1 MAKITILGCG
11 YGTALGVLYSK
22 YGHEVTTWT
31 KFEEE
36 AEQLRALREH
46 KRLLPGVKL
55 PDSLGVTTDP
65 TCVSGA
71 DIVVVCIPSAFYRE
85 AVRSVKEYVDKRTV
99 VVNASK
105 GLEEAT
111 GKRLSELLREELP
124 ENPVAVVTGPC
135 HAEEIARFV
144 PTTEVC
150 AAYDPETAKY
160 IQTTLSNEC
169 YRIYVNDDVA
179 GCELGGVLKNP
190 IALGCGIARG
200 MGLGDNTVAALM
212 TRGMTEITRLGVGL
226 GANWKTFT
234 GMAGIG
240 DLIVT
245 CTSQHSRNYRAGFLI
260 GQGTPAA
267 EAVKQV
273 GTVEGYL
280 NARTAFRLAREHNI
294 DTPII
299 EQIVNVCYNGNDPKK
314 SISALMTR
322 ESKHEREV
330 FWFDE

>member
-22 YGHEVTTWT
+22 YGHEVMTWT
-31 KFEEE
+31 KFESE
-36 AEQLRALREH
+36 AEQLRTEREH

-55 PDSLGVTTDP
+55 PAELGVTTDP
-65 TCVSGA
+65 KCVSGA

-85 AVRSVKEYVDKRTV
+85 AVKSVKPYVSENTV
-99 VVNASK
+99 IVNASK
-105 GLEEAT
+105 GLEES
-111 GKRLSELLREELP
+111 GKRLSEVIREELP
-124 ENPVAVVTGPC
+124 KNRVAVITGPC

-150 AAYDPETAKY
+150 AAYDSETAKY
-160 IQTTLSNEC
+160 IQRTLSNEC
-169 YRIYVNDDVA
+169 YRIYVNDDVT

-245 CTSQHSRNYRAGFLI
+245 CTSQHSRNFRAGFLI

-267 EAVKQV
+267 EAVKTV
-273 GTVEGYL
+273 GTVEGYI
-280 NARTAFRLAREHNI
+280 NSKTAFRLAKEHNI

-299 EQIVNVCYNGNDPKK
+299 EQIVNVCYNGSDPRK
-314 SISALMTR
+314 SITALMTR

-330 FWFDE
+330 FWTD

>member
-11 YGTALGVLYSK
+11 YGTALGVLYTK

-36 AEQLRALREH
+36 AQTLRTEREH

-55 PDSLGVTTDP
+55 PEELKVTTDP
-65 TCVSGA
+65 KCVSDA
-71 DIVVVCIPSAFYRE
+71 EIIVVCIPSKFYRE
-85 AVRSVKEYVDKRTV
+85 AICAVKPYVNPGTV

-111 GKRLSELLREELP
+111 GKRLSEIIREELP
-124 ENPVAVVTGPC
+124 QNRVAVITGPC
-135 HAEEIARFV
+135 HAEEISRFM

-150 AAYDPETAKY
+150 SAYEPDTEYYLQK
-160 IQTTLSNEC
+160 TLSNEC
-169 YRIYVNDDVA
+169 YRIYINDDII

-190 IALGCGIARG
+190 IALSCGIARG
-200 MGLGDNTVAALM
+200 MGLGDNTIAAIM
-212 TRGMTEITRLGVGL
+212 TRGMTEITRLGVAL

-245 CTSQHSRNYRAGFLI
+245 CTSEHSRNYRAGLLI
-260 GQGTPAA
+260 GQGMPAVD
-267 EAVKQV
+267 AVAKV
-273 GTVEGYL
+273 GTVEGYI
-280 NARTAFRLAREHNI
+280 NAKTAYRLAKEHSV

-299 EQIVNVCYNGNDPKK
+299 EQVVKICYEGAYPKS
-314 SISALMTR
+314 SIGALMGRAT
-322 ESKHEREV
+322 KHERET
-330 FWFDE
+330 FWTD